1 MNTDES
7 KSETASLSSLT
18 DRKVDITTITEKEL
32 QQLEIEKLK
41 RQISKSATIATQEE
55 QNNKS
60 IKKNGKKKKKKEKKP
75 SVSILT
81 LFRFSTPRDRLMMCF
96 ALIGSAFSGAILP
109 VSIIIFGDF
118 LRNLTSALTNPAI
131 LLDET
136 RPLILTLV
144 YLGTAVLVASY
155 FANSFWIMT
164 GENQTRR
171 IRMLYLHAVLRQD
184 MSWFDKAEEGSLTT
198 RLAADTQMIQD
209 GISEKFG
216 MMVLCAAQFLSGY
229 IVAFVKGWKMALV
242 ILATMPLMLGTGA
255 SMGILITRYT
265 LKVQNSYADAGSVAE
280 QVFAGL
286 RTVYSFSLQER
297 FAQRFEKELVK
308 ARKMGIKRGAV
319 LGFGF
324 ASFMAILFLTYALAF
339 WYGSQLVKSGEFDGS
354 NVLVVFMGMM
364 MGSMALLQVPPNL
377 SAVSSACGAAHKIYM
392 TIDRVPEIDPDS
404 ENGSIPEKLHGE
416 IEFKNVKF
424 KYPTR
429 PDLMILKDLS
439 LKIRPGKTVAF
450 VGASGSGKSTAI
462 QLLQRF
468 YDPIE
473 GEVMLDGK
481 NLTSYNVRWLRQH
494 IGVVGQEPV
503 LFNMSIKQ
511 NLLMGVTDPE
521 MITQDDII
529 EACKKANCHTFISQL
544 PDGYNT
550 LVGEHGGMLS
560 GGQKQRVA
568 IARAILKNPTILLLD
583 EATSALDT
591 QSERLVQHALD
602 AAAADRT
609 TIVIAHRL
617 STIRNADLIV
627 VMQQGELIEQG
638 SHEQLIEKG
647 GVYSE
652 LVKKQQIA
660 LTKDDSVDDTK
671 DGSTEKKTEMLLQQE
686 KEELQQFQQHRKDGL
701 YADEKEEKK
710 DYDEKDVKDHR
721 RISITSSVDAYE
733 LKLKRE
739 KQNKKDVK
747 QQKAPVFKVLKMMRP
762 EWHLMAIGC
771 CGAALSGAVF
781 PCFAFAFSQVIVY
794 LTDPTKRDQIDVA
807 PVQGTNLYAFLFVMI
822 AIAAFIGFSVQT
834 ISFEVAGERFT
845 ERLRGLIFRA
855 YMRQEVGYF
864 DEDENSMGALTTKL
878 AVDAKNVNELVTK
891 VWGDFLQV
899 FFTAC
904 AGLGIAF
911 AYSWLLTLII
921 LCVTPFIIV
930 ASGSESRVQRGF
942 EDNTKKANAQSG
954 EVAGEAIKEIRTIAA
969 LNKQSHFE
977 AKYFKATEHPHKLA
991 TRKALLASIGHALFR
1006 GFNLYTNAI
1015 AFYAGVRLIMDERI
1029 DFQNMFTAMM
1039 AIMITATN
1047 VGRGSVFT
1055 ATFAKAKYS
1064 AISAFEVLEREPKID
1079 PDLEGIEPNSV
1090 NGDVK
1095 FEDITF
1101 AYPARPDNPVFE
1113 GKFGF
1118 HGKPNQTIALVG
1130 PSGCG
1135 KSTTIGMLLRWY
1147 DPQGGAV
1154 RLDEQSVNTHTL
1166 GNLRSHM
1173 ALVGQEPILF
1183 DLSIGD
1189 NVRFGVE
1196 NVEVT
1201 QEQVEEACRAAN
1213 IHQFVSS
1220 LPDGYDTR
1228 VGDKGSQLSGG
1239 QKQRIAIARA
1249 WIRKPKILLL
1259 DEATSALDSESE
1271 KLVQASLDKVL
1282 SEGGRTTIT
1291 IAHRLSTIQ
1300 NSDLICVVK
1309 DGRVIEQGTHWELLK
1324 LNGTYRELVH
1334 QQSLAVTH

>member
-1 MNTDES
+1 MEAKEA
-7 KSETASLSSLT
+7 KSELASLSSLDKKMDT
-18 DRKVDITTITEKEL
+18 ASEKDL
-32 QQLEIEKLK
+32 QELEIEKLQ
-41 RQISKSATIATQEE
+41 RQISKLTTLSTNE
-55 QNNKS
+55 NDKD
-60 IKKNGKKKKKKEKKP
+60 KKDKKKKKKQEKKP
-75 SVSILT
+75 SVSVIQ
-81 LFRFSTPRDRLMMCF
+81 LFRFSTTRDRFMICF

-118 LRNLTSALTNPAI
+118 LRNLAGALMNPST

-198 RLAADTQMIQD
+198 RLAADTQAIQD

-216 MMVLCAAQFLSGY
+216 MMILCCAQFLSGY

-242 ILATMPLMLGTGA
+242 MLATMPLLLGTGIT
-255 SMGILITRYT
+255 MGIMIRKYT

-308 ARKMGIKRGAV
+308 ARLMGIKRGAV
-319 LGFGF
+319 LGVGFG
-324 ASFMAILFLTYALAF
+324 SFMSILFMTYGLAF
-339 WYGSQLVKSGEFDGS
+339 WFGSRLVKTGEFDGP

-364 MGSMALLQVPPNL
+364 MGSMALLQTPPNL
-377 SAVSSACGAAHKIYM
+377 AALSTAMGAAHKIYS

-404 ENGSIPEKLHGE
+404 DEGLTPDSVHGD

-439 LKIRPGKTVAF
+439 IKIHPGMTVAF

-468 YDPIE
+468 YDPIS
-473 GEVMLDGK
+473 GEVLLDGQDLK
-481 NLTSYNVRWLRQH
+481 SYNVRWLRQH

-503 LFNMSIKQ
+503 LFNMSIRQ
-511 NLLMGVTDPE
+511 NLLMGVTNPE
-521 MITQDDII
+521 KITQDDII

-544 PDGYNT
+544 PQGYNT

-602 AAAADRT
+602 AAAENRT

-638 SHEQLIEKG
+638 NHQQLIERG
-647 GVYSE
+647 GVYAG
-652 LVKKQQIA
+652 LVAKQQIA
-660 LTKDDSVDDTK
+660 TKKDDING
-671 DGSTEKKTEMLLQQE
+671 DGDSTEHDTEKLLEQE
-686 KEELQQFQQHRKDGL
+686 KEEIQQNTDDL
-701 YADEKEEKK
+701 YMDEKQDNELRAQVSK
-710 DYDEKDVKDHR
+710 DDR
-721 RISITSSVDAYE
+721 RISMASSIDAYE
-733 LKLKRE
+733 LKLKRQ
-739 KQNKKDVK
+739 KQTQKNVKK
-747 QQKAPVFKVLKMMRP
+747 QKAPVFKVLRMMRP
-762 EWHLMAIGC
+762 EWHLMAMGC
-771 CGAALSGAVF
+771 CGAALAGAVF
-781 PCFAFAFSQVIVY
+781 PCFAFSFSQVIVY
-794 LTDPTKRDQIDVA
+794 LTDPTKKDEIDSG
-807 PVQGTNLYAFLFVMI
+807 PVQGTNLFAFLFVMI
-822 AIAAFIGFSVQT
+822 GIAAFIGFSVQT
-834 ISFEVAGERFT
+834 IAFELAGERFT
-845 ERLRGLIFRA
+845 ERLRALIFRA
-855 YMRQEVGYF
+855 YMRQEVGYY

-878 AVDAKNVNELVTK
+878 AIDAKNVNELVTK

-921 LCVTPFIIV
+921 LCVTPLIV
-930 ASGSESRVQRGF
+930 IAAGSESRVQRGF

-977 AKYFKATEHPHKLA
+977 AKYFRATERPHKLA

-1006 GFNLYTNAI
+1006 GLNMYTNAI
-1015 AFYAGVRLIMDERI
+1015 AFYAGVRLIMDDRVE
-1029 DFQNMFTAMM
+1029 FQNMFTSMM

-1055 ATFAKAKYS
+1055 ATYAKAKFS
-1064 AISAFEVLEREPKID
+1064 AISTFEVLERQPRID
-1079 PDLEGIEPNSV
+1079 PDLEGIEPSSIK
-1090 NGDVK
+1090 GDID
-1095 FEDITF
+1095 FENITF
-1101 AYPARPDNPVFE
+1101 AYPARAEYPVFQGE
-1113 GKFGF
+1113 FGF
-1118 HGKPNQTIALVG
+1118 KGKANQSIALVG

-1147 DPQGGAV
+1147 DPQGGVV
-1154 RLDEQSVNTHTL
+1154 RLDEHAVNTYTL
-1166 GNLRSHM
+1166 SNLRSHISW
-1173 ALVGQEPILF
+1173 VGQEPVLF

-1189 NVRFGVE
+1189 NIRFGLE
-1196 NVEVT
+1196 NAQAT
-1201 QEQVEEACRAAN
+1201 QEQIEEACRAAN
-1213 IHQFVSS
+1213 IHQFVAS
-1220 LPDGYDTR
+1220 LPQGYDTR

-1249 WIRKPKILLL
+1249 WIRKPKVLLL

-1271 KLVQASLDKVL
+1271 KLVQAALDKVL
-1282 SEGGRTTIT
+1282 LEGGRTTIT

-1300 NSDLICVVK
+1300 VWFNY
-1309 DGRVIEQGTHWELLK
+1309 T
-1324 LNGTYRELVH
+1324 NGYIYIFYLWY
-1334 QQSLAVTH
+1334 Q